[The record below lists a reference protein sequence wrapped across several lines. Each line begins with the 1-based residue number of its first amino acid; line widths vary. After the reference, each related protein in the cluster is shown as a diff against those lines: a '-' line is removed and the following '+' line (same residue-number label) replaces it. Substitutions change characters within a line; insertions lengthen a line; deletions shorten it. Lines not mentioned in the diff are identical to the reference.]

1 MLRLGVRPEVMGHR
15 LVPLALLTFTLTFC
29 GCGSSEYVKISGRV
43 TYEDGSLIP
52 GERIELVFYP
62 GEVVRTESVADGSK
76 KSPRPGRAAVN
87 SGDGTFDTVT
97 TLRYGDGIMPGK
109 YRVVV
114 QGGGIPREYT
124 SASTTPLI
132 VDTKDSPFTLLVKKT
147 GSQRIS
153 R

>member
-1 MLRLGVRPEVMGHR
+1 MRYS
-15 LVPLALLTFTLTFC
+15 LVPLALLALTLMIC
-29 GCGSSEYVKISGRV
+29 GCGSSEYVKISGKV

-62 GEVVRTESVADGSK
+62 GGVVRTESVADKSK
-76 KSPRPGRAAVN
+76 KSPRPGRATVN

-97 TLRYGDGIMPGK
+97 TLRYGDGVMPGK
-109 YRVVV
+109 LRVIVEA
-114 QGGGIPREYT
+114 GGIPREYT

-132 VDTKDSPFTLLVKKT
+132 VDTKDSPFTLLVKKA
-147 GSQRIS
+147 GSQRTS